1 MGLGLS
7 GIREGGCHCG
17 AVRYRAEIPPGATVR
32 RCNCSI
38 CAMKGVL
45 MIDVPLANLEVTKG
59 ADVLALYTFGTGAAK
74 HRFCPRCGIHVFH
87 QTRSDPD
94 KYGLNAATLDGVS
107 PYDFAEVPVF
117 DGINHP
123 KDTGGKGQ
131 YAGVMRFEPSEG

>member
-1 MGLGLS
+1 MKLEGEH
-7 GIREGGCHCG
+7 EGGCHCG
-17 AVRYRAEIPPGATVR
+17 AVRYRAQVPADARVR
-32 RCNCSI
+32 RCKCSI

-45 MIDVPLANLEVTKG
+45 LIDVPLTNLDVVKG
-59 ADVLALYTFGTGAAK
+59 DEFIALYTFNTHEAK
-74 HRFCPRCGIHVFH
+74 HHFCPRCGIHVFH

-123 KDTGGKGQ
+123 GDTGVSR
-131 YAGVMRFEPSEG
+131 YAGTMRFEPDDS